1 MLTQTINA
9 PNAKALNTAR
19 DNALNRSPLAHPRVT
34 PASALHDGFGALM
47 TGAGLIASEFSYR
60 KDEEIYG
67 EGEPSEYVYQVIS
80 GAVRTY
86 KLLSDGRRQIG
97 AFHLP
102 GDMFG
107 LDPGMSHRLTA
118 EAIADTTVR
127 LVKRRS
133 LETAAASNVQVAHNL
148 WTMTASDLQHAEDH
162 MLLLGR
168 KTALERVATFLLEMD
183 RRLTKA
189 GMMALP
195 MSRRDIGDYLG
206 LTLETVSRTLSQ
218 LNDQGILVFSSAR
231 QIVLRNRQRLAE
243 MDA

>member
-1 MLTQTINA
+1 MLTQTISA
-9 PNAKALNTAR
+9 PTAPATAAR
-19 DNALNRSPLAHPRVT
+19 LARISP
-34 PASALHDGFGALM
+34 SADQFSV
-47 TGAGLIASEFSYR
+47 IARCLGVIATEFSYR
-60 KDEEIYG
+60 KEEEIYG
-67 EGEPSEYVYQVIS
+67 EDEPSEYVYQVVR

-102 GDMFG
+102 GDVFG
-107 LDPGMSHRLTA
+107 LEPGSTHRLTA
-118 EAIADTTVR
+118 EAITDTTVR

-133 LETAAASNVQVAHNL
+133 LEAAAESNVQVAHNL
-148 WTMTASDLQHAEDH
+148 WTMTASDLRHAEDH

-183 RRLTKA
+183 RRLAKA

-195 MSRRDIGDYLG
+195 MCRRDIGDYLG
-206 LTLETVSRTLSQ
+206 LTLETVSRALSE
-218 LNDQGILVFSSAR
+218 LNDKGILTFSGAR
-231 QIVLRNRQRLAE
+231 QIVLRNRQRLAD

>member
-1 MLTQTINA
+1 MQTQSLTPSIIGTKIPPAICQTA
-9 PNAKALNTAR
+9 DQFGL
-19 DNALNRSPLAHPRVT
+19 LAGH
-34 PASALHDGFGALM
+34 
-47 TGAGLIASEFSYR
+47 AGLVTTEFSYG

-67 EGEPSEYVYQVIS
+67 EDEPAEYVYQVIQGS
-80 GAVRTY
+80 VRTY

-102 GDMFG
+102 GDVFG
-107 LDPGMSHRLTA
+107 LESGSNHRLAA
-118 EAIADTTVR
+118 EAIVDTTVR

-133 LETAAASNVQVAHNL
+133 LDQAAGTDVNIARKL
-148 WTMTASDLQHAEDH
+148 WTMTAGDLRHAEDH

-168 KTALERVATFLLEMD
+168 KSAMERVASFLLEMD
-183 RRLTKA
+183 RRLAIT

-206 LTLETVSRTLSQ
+206 LTLETVSRALSQ
-218 LNDQGILVFSSAR
+218 LHGEGVLGFSGAR
-231 QIVLRNRQRLAE
+231 QIVLRNRQRLRN

>member
-1 MLTQTINA
+1 MGHPQYKEMAMLTQSLDIASNKVA
-9 PNAKALNTAR
+9 AVIPSPDQFCALAG
-19 DNALNRSPLAHPRVT
+19 H
-34 PASALHDGFGALM
+34 
-47 TGAGLIASEFSYR
+47 AGLVASEFSYG

-67 EGEPSEYVYQVIS
+67 EDEPAEYVYQVIH

-102 GDMFG
+102 SDVFG
-107 LDPGMSHRLTA
+107 LETGSAHRLAA
-118 EAIADTTVR
+118 EAIIDTTVR

-133 LETAAASNVQVAHNL
+133 LDQAAGSDVHVARRL
-148 WTMTASDLQHAEDH
+148 WTMTAGDLRHAEDH

-168 KTALERVATFLLEMD
+168 KSAIERVANFLLEMD
-183 RRLTKA
+183 RRLAVA

-195 MSRRDIGDYLG
+195 MCRRDIADYLG

-218 LNDQGILVFSSAR
+218 LQGEGVLGLSSAR
-231 QIVLRNRQRLAE
+231 QIILRNRQRLRS

>member
-1 MLTQTINA
+1 MLTQS
-9 PNAKALNTAR
+9 LNTSIRGNRVAPIAHSPEQFC
-19 DNALNRSPLAHPRVT
+19 ALSRH
-34 PASALHDGFGALM
+34 
-47 TGAGLIASEFSYR
+47 AGLVASEFSYR

-67 EGEPSEYVYQVIS
+67 EDEPAEYVYQIIR

-102 GDMFG
+102 GDVFG
-107 LDPGMSHRLTA
+107 LESGTAHRLAA
-118 EAIADTTVR
+118 EAIIDTTVR

-133 LETAAASNVQVAHNL
+133 LEQAAESDLQVARKL
-148 WTMTASDLQHAEDH
+148 WTMTAGELRHAEDH

-168 KTALERVATFLLEMD
+168 KSAMERVANFLLEMD
-183 RRLTKA
+183 RRLAVT

-195 MSRRDIGDYLG
+195 MCRRDIGDYLG

-218 LNDQGILVFSSAR
+218 LHGEGVLGFSGAR
-231 QIVLRNRQRLAE
+231 QIVLRNRQRLRN